1 VSLKIVLLT
10 CAVEVL
16 YILTV
21 CCSETQYLIMLGS
34 EIHNQRPTMP
44 KLNLK
49 QPIKEKFTKV
59 ADKLKQSSNNTKQRL
74 KQIKL
79 NFKTSSGN
87 KSAPKKNTK
96 SSHRLKTNFKF
107 NLNFKKKEPKP
118 ELEPTPMAKTLQK
131 GIKIVDKYP
140 LYEPFAQVVISQDP
154 KTGEHKYVLDELQL
168 DPMERGIYNHILE
181 ILLAEIQSP
190 KEEISDPRKFFA
202 QEAKKIVDKYRISL
216 GWLPDV
222 SWYKILYHAER
233 DLVGF
238 GKIDPLMRDP
248 NIEDISCD
256 GVNKPVYIWHRV
268 FESIETNLQFGSD
281 EELDNLVVKL
291 VHMAG
296 KHVSSAFPI
305 VDASLPG
312 KHRLAV
318 AYRREITPF
327 GTAFTIRKFREDP
340 YSIIDLINIGTFTE
354 EMAAYLWICLEN
366 RASVM
371 VLGGTAAG
379 KTTALNALGC
389 LIKPGSKIM
398 TIEET
403 AELNL
408 SHENWVSLIARQS
421 YGLGGSSIGEVALF
435 DLVKTCMR
443 HRPDL
448 MIVGEVRGQEAYVL
462 FQALATGH
470 GGMCTMHAENVQ
482 SAIRRLTQKPM
493 DISPAYIPLMNIV
506 MSVQRVHL
514 VKNGEK
520 KAYRRI
526 LSVNEIVDSEK
537 FVESFKWDP
546 IKDQQAVDLESS
558 FLLTNFSER
567 LGITR
572 EQLLEEMKRRTEVL
586 RWMRKSRI
594 RSYKDVALIIAE
606 YYARPKEFY
615 QKILQGEEVKP
626 VAVSR

>member
-1 VSLKIVLLT
+1 
-10 CAVEVL
+10 
-16 YILTV
+16 
-21 CCSETQYLIMLGS
+21 
-34 EIHNQRPTMP
+34 MP
-44 KLNLK
+44 KINFKLK
-49 QPIKEKFTKV
+49 IKEKIQNTR
-59 ADKLKQSSNNTKQRL
+59 AKLHINTIKIPKFSL
-74 KQIKL
+74 KH
-79 NFKTSSGN
+79 
-87 KSAPKKNTK
+87 KSTEPKPV
-96 SSHRLKTNFKF
+96 
-107 NLNFKKKEPKP
+107 KEPKEQKPPVAKLKLPKFKINLKSKNKKLEKTP
-118 ELEPTPMAKTLQK
+118 EPETTPAAKSLPK
-131 GIKIVDKYP
+131 NIKIVDKYP
-140 LYEPFAQVVISQDP
+140 LYEPFAQVVIVQDP
-154 KTGEHKYVLDELQL
+154 KTGEHKYVLDELKL
-168 DPMERGIYNHILE
+168 DPMERKIYNRILE
-181 ILLAEIQSP
+181 MLLAEIQSP

-202 QEAKKIVDKYRISL
+202 EEAKKIVDKYRISM

-256 GVNKPVYIWHRV
+256 GVNKPVYIWHRG
-268 FESIETNLQFGSD
+268 FESIETNLQFESD
-281 EELDNLVVKL
+281 EDLDNLVVKL
-291 VHMAG
+291 VHMSG

-354 EMAAYLWICLEN
+354 EMAGYLWVCLEN

-408 SHENWVSLIARQS
+408 SHENWVSLISRQS
-421 YGLGGSSIGEVALF
+421 YGLGGSSVGEVALF

-493 DISPAYIPLMNIV
+493 DISPAYIPLMNII

-526 LSVNEIVDSEK
+526 LSVNEIIDSEK
-537 FVESFKWDP
+537 NVNPFKWDP
-546 IKDQQAVDLESS
+546 IKDEQAVDLGSS

-572 EQLLEEMKRRTEVL
+572 EQLIEELHRRTEVL
-586 RWMRKSRI
+586 RWMRKSNI
-594 RSYKDVALIIAE
+594 RSYKEVANIIAE

-615 QKILQGEEVKP
+615 RKIVDKEEVKP
-626 VAVSR
+626 IAATR

>member
-1 VSLKIVLLT
+1 
-10 CAVEVL
+10 
-16 YILTV
+16 
-21 CCSETQYLIMLGS
+21 
-34 EIHNQRPTMP
+34 
-44 KLNLK
+44 
-49 QPIKEKFTKV
+49 
-59 ADKLKQSSNNTKQRL
+59 
-74 KQIKL
+74 
-79 NFKTSSGN
+79 
-87 KSAPKKNTK
+87 
-96 SSHRLKTNFKF
+96 
-107 NLNFKKKEPKP
+107 
-118 ELEPTPMAKTLQK
+118 
-131 GIKIVDKYP
+131 
-140 LYEPFAQVVISQDP
+140 
-154 KTGEHKYVLDELQL
+154 
-168 DPMERGIYNHILE
+168 
-181 ILLAEIQSP
+181 
-190 KEEISDPRKFFA
+190 
-202 QEAKKIVDKYRISL
+202 
-216 GWLPDV
+216 
-222 SWYKILYHAER
+222 
-233 DLVGF
+233 
-238 GKIDPLMRDP
+238 
-248 NIEDISCD
+248 
-256 GVNKPVYIWHRV
+256 
-268 FESIETNLQFGSD
+268 
-281 EELDNLVVKL
+281 
-291 VHMAG
+291 MAG

-327 GTAFTIRKFREDP
+327 GTAFTIRKFRDDP

-389 LIKPGSKIM
+389 LIRPGSKIM

-421 YGLGGSSIGEVALF
+421 YGLGGSTVGEVALF

-482 SAIRRLTQKPM
+482 SAVKRLTQKPM

-506 MSVQRVHL
+506 MSVQRVHM

-520 KAYRRI
+520 KAFRRI
-526 LSVNEIVDSEK
+526 LSVNEIIDYEK
-537 FVESFKWDP
+537 YVNPFKWDP
-546 IKDQQAVDLESS
+546 IKDQQIIDLNCS
-558 FLLTNFSER
+558 FQLTSISER
-567 LGITR
+567 LGI
-572 EQLLEEMKRRTEVL
+572 ELEDLVSEMYRRSDVL
-586 RWMRKSRI
+586 RWMREQKI
-594 RSYKDVALIIAE
+594 RSYKEVASIIAE

-615 QKILQGEEVKP
+615 QKIKPTEEVKA
-626 VAVSR
+626 VAVSREI

>member
-1 VSLKIVLLT
+1 LPKGVKV
-10 CAVEVL
+10 VE
-16 YILTV
+16 
-21 CCSETQYLIMLGS
+21 
-34 EIHNQRPTMP
+34 
-44 KLNLK
+44 
-49 QPIKEKFTKV
+49 
-59 ADKLKQSSNNTKQRL
+59 
-74 KQIKL
+74 
-79 NFKTSSGN
+79 
-87 KSAPKKNTK
+87 
-96 SSHRLKTNFKF
+96 
-107 NLNFKKKEPKP
+107 
-118 ELEPTPMAKTLQK
+118 
-131 GIKIVDKYP
+131 KYP
-140 LYEPFAQVVISQDP
+140 LYEPFSQVVIVQDP
-154 KTGEHKYVLDELQL
+154 KTGEHKYILDELQL
-168 DPMERGIYNHILE
+168 DPMERAIYNRILE
-181 ILLAEIQSP
+181 ILLAEIESP
-190 KEEISDPRKFFA
+190 KEEIEDPRKFFA
-202 QEAKKIVDKYRISL
+202 EEAKKIVDKYRITL

-256 GVNKPVYIWHRV
+256 GVNKPVYIWHRT
-268 FESIETNLQFGSD
+268 FESIETNLQFETD
-281 EELDNLVVKL
+281 EDLDNLVVKL

-379 KTTALNALGC
+379 KTTALNALAC
-389 LIKPGSKIM
+389 LVKPGSKIM

-421 YGLGGSSIGEVALF
+421 YGLGGSSVGEVALF

-482 SAIRRLTQKPM
+482 SAVRRLTQKPM

-520 KAYRRI
+520 KAYRRV
-526 LSVNEIVDSEK
+526 LSVNEIVDHDK
-537 FVESFKWDP
+537 FQNPFKWDP
-546 IKDQQAVDLESS
+546 VKDEQIIDLDSS
-558 FLLTNFSER
+558 FLLTNIAER
-567 LGITR
+567 LGKSRRQI
-572 EQLLEEMKRRTEVL
+572 LLEMKRRSEVL
-586 RWMRKSRI
+586 RWMREQKI
-594 RSYKDVALIIAE
+594 RSYKEVAAIIAE
-606 YYARPKEFY
+606 YYARPKEIY
-615 QKILQGEEVKP
+615 KKVHASEEVKP
-626 VAVSR
+626 VAATR

>member
-1 VSLKIVLLT
+1 
-10 CAVEVL
+10 
-16 YILTV
+16 
-21 CCSETQYLIMLGS
+21 
-34 EIHNQRPTMP
+34 MP
-44 KLNLK
+44 KLNIK
-49 QPIKEKFTKV
+49 QPIIEKTAKIKTKLQQTTT
-59 ADKLKQSSNNTKQRL
+59 A
-74 KQIKL
+74 IKL
-79 NFKTSSGN
+79 NLQTFFLNTKTKFKN
-87 KSAPKKNTK
+87 IKPAKLPKKQ
-96 SSHRLKTNFKF
+96 FKIKL
-107 NLNFKKKEPKP
+107 NLKKKKP
-118 ELEPTPMAKTLQK
+118 EPEPNPLAKTLLK
-131 GIKIVDKYP
+131 GVKIIDKYP
-140 LYEPFAQVVISQDP
+140 LYEPFAQVIIIQDP
-154 KTGEHKYVLDELQL
+154 TTGENKYIIDELQL
-168 DPMERGIYNHILE
+168 DPLERGIYHRILE
-181 ILLAEIQSP
+181 ILLAEIESP
-190 KEEISDPRKFFA
+190 KEEITDPRKFFA
-202 QEAKKIVDKYRISL
+202 EEAKKIVDKYRITL

-256 GVNKPVYIWHRV
+256 GVKKPVYIWHRN
-268 FESIETNLQFGSD
+268 FESLETNLQFESD
-281 EELDNLVVKL
+281 EDVDNLVVKL

-340 YSIIDLINIGTFTE
+340 YSIIDLINTGTFTE

-366 RASVM
+366 RASIM

-379 KTTALNALGC
+379 KTTALNALAC

-408 SHENWVSLIARQS
+408 SHENWVSLISRQS
-421 YGLGGSSIGEVALF
+421 YGLGGSSVGEVALF

-482 SAIRRLTQKPM
+482 SAVRRLTQKPM

-506 MSVQRVHL
+506 MSVQRVHI

-520 KAYRRI
+520 KAYRRV
-526 LSVNEIVDSEK
+526 LSVNEIIDSEK
-537 FVESFKWDP
+537 FVNPFKWDP
-546 IKDQQAVDLESS
+546 VKDLQAIDLDSS
-558 FLLTNFSER
+558 FLLGNFSER

-572 EQLLEEMKRRTEVL
+572 EQLIAEMNRRTDVL
-586 RWMRKSRI
+586 RWMRKGNI
-594 RSYKDVALIIAE
+594 RSYKEVASIIAE

-615 QKILQGEEVKP
+615 QKIMDIEETKP
-626 VAVSR
+626 IAISR

>member
-1 VSLKIVLLT
+1 
-10 CAVEVL
+10 
-16 YILTV
+16 
-21 CCSETQYLIMLGS
+21 
-34 EIHNQRPTMP
+34 MP
-44 KLNLK
+44 KINLK
-49 QPIKEKFTKV
+49 QPIKEKITRIKTKLQQTSTSS
-59 ADKLKQSSNNTKQRL
+59 KLSLKNSSTNTSNRIKNIRPPKL
-74 KQIKL
+74 PKIKFKIKL
-79 NFKTSSGN
+79 NI
-87 KSAPKKNTK
+87 
-96 SSHRLKTNFKF
+96 
-107 NLNFKKKEPKP
+107 KKKKP
-118 ELEPTPMAKTLQK
+118 EPEPTPLAKTLSK
-131 GIKIVDKYP
+131 GVKIIDKYP
-140 LYEPFAQVVISQDP
+140 LYEPFAQVIIIQDP
-154 KTGEHKYVLDELQL
+154 KTGENKYILDELQL
-168 DPMERGIYNHILE
+168 DPMERGIYRRILE
-181 ILLAEIQSP
+181 ILLAEIESP
-190 KEEISDPRKFFA
+190 KEEITDPRKFFA
-202 QEAKKIVDKYRISL
+202 EEAKKIVDKYRITL

-256 GVNKPVYIWHRV
+256 GVQKPVYIWHRN
-268 FESIETNLQFGSD
+268 FESIETNLQFESD
-281 EELDNLVVKL
+281 EDVDNLVVKL

-327 GTAFTIRKFREDP
+327 GTAFTIRKFRDDP

-366 RASVM
+366 RASIM

-379 KTTALNALGC
+379 KTTALNALAC

-421 YGLGGSSIGEVALF
+421 YGLGGSSVGEVALF

-482 SAIRRLTQKPM
+482 SAVRRLTQKPM

-520 KAYRRI
+520 KAYRRV
-526 LSVNEIVDSEK
+526 LSVNEIIDFEK
-537 FVESFKWDP
+537 YVNPFKWDP
-546 IKDQQAVDLESS
+546 IKDQQAIDLESS
-558 FLLTNFSER
+558 FLLRNFSER

-572 EQLLEEMKRRTEVL
+572 EQLIAEMNRRTDVL
-586 RWMRKSRI
+586 RWMRKGNI
-594 RSYKDVALIIAE
+594 RSYKEVASIIAE

-615 QKILQGEEVKP
+615 QKIMANEEIKP
-626 VAVSR
+626 VAASR

>member
-1 VSLKIVLLT
+1 MTTI
-10 CAVEVL
+10 
-16 YILTV
+16 
-21 CCSETQYLIMLGS
+21 
-34 EIHNQRPTMP
+34 IHV
-44 KLNLK
+44 K
-49 QPIKEKFTKV
+49 QLFKNSV
-59 ADKLKQSSNNTKQRL
+59 A
-74 KQIKL
+74 
-79 NFKTSSGN
+79 NFKTKMQSIKFKQMEPKTKKQKPKFSGEKRKLSLPKIKFAIKKKAKEEQIQSSTVTL
-87 KSAPKKNTK
+87 PKNTK
-96 SSHRLKTNFKF
+96 V
-107 NLNFKKKEPKP
+107 
-118 ELEPTPMAKTLQK
+118 
-131 GIKIVDKYP
+131 VDKYS
-140 LYEPFAQVVISQDP
+140 LYEPFAQVVIVQEA

-168 DPMERGIYNHILE
+168 DSFERGIYKRVLE
-181 ILLAEIQSP
+181 MLLAEIGSP
-190 KEEISDPRKFFA
+190 KEEIADARKFFA
-202 QEAKKIVDKYRISL
+202 EEAKKIVDKYRITL

-256 GVNKPVYIWHRV
+256 GVNKPIYVWHRT
-268 FESIETNLQFGSD
+268 FESIETNVKFDSD
-281 EELDNLVVKL
+281 EDLDNLVVKL
-291 VHMAG
+291 VHMSG

-421 YGLGGSSIGEVALF
+421 YGLGGSTVGEVALF

-482 SAIRRLTQKPM
+482 SAVRRLTQKPM

-514 VKNGEK
+514 IKNGEK
-520 KAYRRI
+520 RAYRRI

-537 FVESFKWDP
+537 FLNPFKWDP
-546 IKDQQAVDLESS
+546 IKDEQTIDLNAS

-572 EQLLEEMKRRTEVL
+572 VQLVEEMKRRTDVL
-586 RWMRKSRI
+586 QWMRTKKI
-594 RSYKDVALIIAE
+594 RSYKEVAAIIAE

-615 QKILQGEEVKP
+615 KKIVDSEEAKP
-626 VAVSR
+626 IAASR

>member
-1 VSLKIVLLT
+1 
-10 CAVEVL
+10 
-16 YILTV
+16 
-21 CCSETQYLIMLGS
+21 
-34 EIHNQRPTMP
+34 MP
-44 KLNLK
+44 KLNIK
-49 QPIKEKFTKV
+49 QPVTEKIARNKTKLQQTST
-59 ADKLKQSSNNTKQRL
+59 AS
-74 KQIKL
+74 KL
-79 NFKTSSGN
+79 NFKTFSF
-87 KSAPKKNTK
+87 NTK
-96 SSHRLKTNFKF
+96 TIIKNIKPPKLPKLKFKIKL
-107 NLNFKKKEPKP
+107 NLKKKKP
-118 ELEPTPMAKTLQK
+118 EPEHIPLAKTLPK
-131 GIKIVDKYP
+131 GVKIIDKYP
-140 LYEPFAQVVISQDP
+140 LYEPFAQVIIIQDP
-154 KTGEHKYVLDELQL
+154 KTGENKYILDELQL
-168 DPMERGIYNHILE
+168 DPMERGIYRRILE
-181 ILLAEIQSP
+181 ILLAEIESP
-190 KEEISDPRKFFA
+190 KEEITDPRKFFA
-202 QEAKKIVDKYRISL
+202 EEAKKIVDKYRITL

-256 GVNKPVYIWHRV
+256 GVQKPVYIWHRN
-268 FESIETNLQFGSD
+268 FESLETNLQFESD
-281 EELDNLVVKL
+281 EDVDNLVVKL

-327 GTAFTIRKFREDP
+327 GTAFTIRKFRDDP

-366 RASVM
+366 RASIM

-379 KTTALNALGC
+379 KTTALNALAC

-408 SHENWVSLIARQS
+408 SHENWVSLISRQS
-421 YGLGGSSIGEVALF
+421 YGLGGSSVGEVALF

-482 SAIRRLTQKPM
+482 SAVRRLTQKPM

-520 KAYRRI
+520 KAYRRV
-526 LSVNEIVDSEK
+526 LSVNEIIDAEK
-537 FVESFKWDP
+537 FVNPFKWDP
-546 IKDQQAVDLESS
+546 IKDQQAIDLEGS
-558 FLLTNFSER
+558 FLLGNFSER

-572 EQLLEEMKRRTEVL
+572 EQLIAEMNRRTDVL
-586 RWMRKSRI
+586 RWMRKGNI
-594 RSYKDVALIIAE
+594 RSYKEVASIIAE

-615 QKILQGEEVKP
+615 RKIMDIEEIKP
-626 VAVSR
+626 IAASR

>member
-1 VSLKIVLLT
+1 MTQPKQSRIQKIDEKLRHTGSKIKQKTHVTKQQIAAIKPRIKAKTSKTAAKIKSVKLPQINLKI
-10 CAVEVL
+10 
-16 YILTV
+16 
-21 CCSETQYLIMLGS
+21 
-34 EIHNQRPTMP
+34 
-44 KLNLK
+44 NLSKKK
-49 QPIKEKFTKV
+49 QPEELKFF
-59 ADKLKQSSNNTKQRL
+59 DNQ
-74 KQIKL
+74 
-79 NFKTSSGN
+79 
-87 KSAPKKNTK
+87 PKI
-96 SSHRLKTNFKF
+96 L
-107 NLNFKKKEPKP
+107 PK
-118 ELEPTPMAKTLQK
+118 
-131 GIKIVDKYP
+131 GVKIVEKYP
-140 LYEPFAQVVISQDP
+140 VYEPFTQVVIVQDP
-154 KTGEHKYVLDELQL
+154 QTGEHRYILDELQL
-168 DPMERGIYNHILE
+168 DSMEHGIYKRILD

-190 KEEISDPRKFFA
+190 KEELADPRKFFA
-202 QEAKKIVDKYRISL
+202 EEAKKIVEKYRISL

-238 GKIDPLMRDP
+238 GKIDSLMRDP

-256 GVNKPVYIWHRV
+256 GVNKPVYIWHRKY
-268 FESIETNLQFGSD
+268 ESIETNLKFETD

-291 VHMAG
+291 VHMSG

-327 GTAFTIRKFREDP
+327 GTAFTIRKFRDDP

-379 KTTALNALGC
+379 KTTALNALAC

-421 YGLGGSSIGEVALF
+421 YGLGGSSVGEVALF

-482 SAIRRLTQKPM
+482 SAVKRLTQKPM

-506 MSVQRVHL
+506 ISVQRVHL

-520 KAYRRI
+520 RAFRRV
-526 LSVNEIVDSEK
+526 LSVNEIEDYDK
-537 FVESFKWDP
+537 YITPFKWDP
-546 IKDQQAVDLESS
+546 VKDEQIVNLDSS
-558 FLLTNFSER
+558 FLLTNIAER
-567 LGITR
+567 LGLTR
-572 EQLLEEMKRRTEVL
+572 EELLSELRHRSEVL
-586 RWMRKSRI
+586 RWMRKKNI
-594 RSYKDVALIIAE
+594 RSYKEVASIIAE
-606 YYARPKEFY
+606 YYARPKD
-615 QKILQGEEVKP
+615 ILEKVHLEDDVL
-626 VAVSR
+626 AAIR